1 MPEMPQMYK
10 CLDPEDKKL
19 MLRII
24 DDAISR
30 ENLELRKIETKRT
43 HEMLIP
49 PFVESFTGI
58 RSSLVRVRKDFIK
71 NIEDLKKRVE
81 GYNKCTAVIKQ
92 PTTETGHNLRASL
105 YEYVP
110 SHQGKI
116 F

>member
-1 MPEMPQMYK
+1 MPETSQMYK

-24 DDAISR
+24 DDTINR
-30 ENLELRKIETKRT
+30 ENLELRKIETRRMR
-43 HEMLIP
+43 ERLVP
-49 PFVESFTGI
+49 PFVEPFTGI
-58 RSSLVRVRKDFIK
+58 RSSLIRVHKDFIR

-81 GYNKCTAVIKQ
+81 GYNRCTAVIEQ
-92 PTTETGHNLRASL
+92 PLAKTGYGRASL
-105 YEYVP
+105 YEYIP